1 MRLGRVVIHC
11 VLEQLI
17 RDGGQRHRRAGVTT
31 VGGLNGIHAE
41 AADGVDG
48 EGLIVSGGGSHR
60 HAREGWRSG
69 ISDPE
74 SVPARLQTR
83 KP

>member
-1 MRLGRVVIHC
+1 M
-11 VLEQLI
+11 
-17 RDGGQRHRRAGVTT
+17 D
-31 VGGLNGIHAE
+31 GIHAE

-48 EGLIVSGGGSHR
+48 EGLIVSGSGSHR
-60 HAREGWRSG
+60 HAREGLRSG